1 MRAEF
6 RPQFRVLG
14 GKSKAS
20 LFMFEPFQ
28 ENETKNKSLFSISV
42 SQPAPSMILD
52 RSNANQC
59 LHWIITLNNMRRLLS

>member
-1 MRAEF
+1 MVLELIQFSCFRAQGQGSEKQETWMRAEF

-28 ENETKNKSLFSISV
+28 ERK
-42 SQPAPSMILD
+42 
-52 RSNANQC
+52 
-59 LHWIITLNNMRRLLS
+59 